1 MRRWAA
7 RAAGVLAGVVFALL
21 LVGCGGPDT
30 EGQTLAEA
38 RQTLA
43 DAGVAEENITLTG
56 AGGAADAD
64 PNDLPVC
71 DQEPDAASAGDDV
84 TLEVATTCLEEDD
97 DGRKRRSFGGR
108 RGRR

>member
-43 DAGVAEENITLTG
+43 DAGVPEENITLTG
-56 AGGAADAD
+56 AEAADGD
-64 PNDLPVC
+64 PNDLTVC
-71 DQEPDAASAGDDV
+71 DQEPDAASPGDDV